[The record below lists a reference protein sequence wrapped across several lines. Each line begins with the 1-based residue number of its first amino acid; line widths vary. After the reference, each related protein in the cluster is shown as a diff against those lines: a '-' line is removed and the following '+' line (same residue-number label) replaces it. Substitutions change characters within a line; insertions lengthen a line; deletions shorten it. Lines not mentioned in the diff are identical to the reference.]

1 MGRAR
6 WPVCARTAATRRK
19 AGLPETV
26 RFHELRPTAGTLALR
41 QGMTLHAVSKMLG
54 HADPA
59 MSLRRYRPQ
68 QRSIQN
74 DILQKTIAEISH
86 PNGAL
91 SNTEWPLGTLR

>member
-1 MGRAR
+1 M
-6 WPVCARTAATRRK
+6 RTSGPWTSSSD
-19 AGLPETV
+19 
-26 RFHELRPTAGTLALR
+26 PTFY
-41 QGMTLHAVSKMLG
+41 
-54 HADPA
+54 PN
-59 MSLRRYRPQ
+59 RPQ

>member
-59 MSLRRYRPQ
+59 MTLRRYAHVLEDMEDEGVRAM
-68 QRSIQN
+68 
-74 DILQKTIAEISH
+74 DELF
-86 PNGAL
+86 
-91 SNTEWPLGTLR
+91 